1 MARNSHFRKNICAGL
16 SQPEVAARV
25 MSYWSESPCSSRL
38 HESRRDREEF
48 SGPENWLVT
57 GAARLEMPQKGPQMC
72 AIRPKNRW
80 KPRQMS
86 HIVRLCVSGMAPQN
100 LVGPR
105 KSARSVCYNPRKW
118 RETNVFRKA
127 CASASSGLKYRP
139 EWCPTSRSLRV
150 HPGYMKFM
158 EIERNF
164 LGLKTSSSRV
174 LRGTKCPKEVPRR
187 AP

>member
-1 MARNSHFRKNICAGL
+1 MF
-16 SQPEVAARV
+16 
-25 MSYWSESPCSSRL
+25 YWSESPCSSRL
-38 HESRRDREEF
+38 HESRRDREKF
-48 SGPENWLVT
+48 FGPENWLVT

-86 HIVRLCVSGMAPQN
+86 HIVRLCISKMAPRN

-105 KSARSVCYNPRKW
+105 KLARSVCYSPRKW
-118 RETNVFRKA
+118 RETTFCGKA
-127 CASASSGLKYRP
+127 CAPASPGPKYWP
-139 EWCPTSRSLRV
+139 EWCPTSRSLRA
-150 HPGYMKFM
+150 HPGYMKFV

-164 LGLKTSSSRV
+164 LDLKTGSSRV
-174 LRGTKCPKEVPRR
+174 QRGTKCPNKVPRH